1 MAKLR
6 LNHTLLF
13 TFIAAFLTMQ
23 WTTTHVHLAEHHD
36 HDGGH
41 HQHNI
46 EVHAHYSIDND
57 VSVNANASTNA
68 NNSSHQS
75 NDLSV
80 IELDHEFNAQKIDKP
95 EKPSTSFIPP
105 TFPQLSFAILTVTE
119 LPAISNTKLSYLYRL
134 TAKPRAPPLYS

>member
-46 EVHAHYSIDND
+46 EVHAHYSIDSD
-57 VSVNANASTNA
+57 DASAHANANDTF
-68 NNSSHQS
+68 HQS

-80 IELDHEFNAQKIDKP
+80 IELDHEFNAQKIEKP
-95 EKPSTSFIPP
+95 EKPPTSVIPS
-105 TFPQLSFAILTVTE
+105 TFPQRSFTVLIATE
-119 LPAISNTKLSYLYRL
+119 LPAIFNTKLSYLYRF